1 MELFSID
8 KQAILLLSAYFGDSG
23 NKDVNPLTPTEY
35 GRFADWL
42 LNNSMRPGDLLSGSL
57 HEKLKDWSDKKITIS
72 RLEQLLSRG
81 ASMSLSV
88 EKWDRTGLWIL
99 TRNDPVYPFKL
110 KKKLSSVAPPILF
123 GSGNKKLLNSS
134 GVAVV
139 GSRKIENEDLE
150 YSKNLGIH
158 LSVNNLTVFS
168 GGAKGVDETAM
179 LAALENDGT
188 AVGVLADNLKR
199 RTISK
204 SYRKYIM
211 DGKLAFVSPFYPE
224 AGFNVG
230 NAMARNKYIYCL
242 SEIAV
247 VVHSGL
253 KGGTWNGALENLK
266 KRWIPLWIKPNSD
279 KHCGNSLL
287 IDRGAQSIEN
297 KIEDISFEGLIKLDN
312 KDRRQK
318 EVEIIEVQ
326 EPHYEYDKPTITP
339 SVIEKI
345 PAFKFDSGNSGI
357 KEKSMYEIFV
367 IKLVAVIGEN
377 MISKDDLKKEFDIM
391 ESQLNK
397 WLQRARKDGIIKKL
411 NKPVRYAVLNNNLEQ
426 LGLFS

>member
-23 NKDVNPLTPTEY
+23 NKEVNPLTPTEY

-42 LNNSMRPGDLLSGSL
+42 LNNSMRPGDLLSGNL

-81 ASMSLSV
+81 ASMSLSI
-88 EKWDRTGLWIL
+88 EKWDRTGLWVL
-99 TRNDPVYPFKL
+99 TRNDPDYPFRL

-123 GSGNKKLLNSS
+123 GSGDKKLLNSN
-134 GVAVV
+134 GIAVV

-150 YSKNLGIH
+150 YSKKLGIH

-168 GGAKGVDETAM
+168 GGAKGVDETVM
-179 LAALENDGT
+179 LSALENDGT
-188 AVGVLADNLKR
+188 AVGVLADSLKR
-199 RTISK
+199 RTVSK

-211 DGKLAFVSPFYPE
+211 DGKLTFVSPFYPE

-230 NAMARNKYIYCL
+230 NAMARNKYIYSL
-242 SEIAV
+242 SEAAV

-253 KGGTWNGALENLK
+253 KGGTWNGAEENLK
-266 KRWIPLWIKPNSD
+266 KRWVPLWVKPNSHKD
-279 KHCGNSLL
+279 CGNNLL
-287 IDRGAQSIEN
+287 IEHGARSIEN
-297 KIEDISFEGLIKLDN
+297 TIEEITFEGLIKIDR
-312 KDRRQK
+312 KARRQK
-318 EVEIIEVQ
+318 EVEIVEVQ
-326 EPHYEYDKPTITP
+326 EPHYEYDDPSVAP
-339 SVIEKI
+339 SVIKNI
-345 PAFKFDSGNSGI
+345 PAVQFNSGNSGI
-357 KEKSMYEIFV
+357 EEKSMYEIFV
-367 IKLVAVIGEN
+367 IKLVAVIGKN

-397 WLQRARKDGIIKKL
+397 WLQRAQKDGIIEKL
-411 NKPVRYAVLNNNLEQ
+411 NKPVRYAVLNNNLKQ